1 MDLKKWFFGIGL
13 SAQTVI
19 IVMMFFSL
27 KELRQGSEA
36 YDPYLETVQEFPLAE
51 ETYKPAHREEFQI
64 PFSYY
69 VRGNGKVIPSSDYIK
84 VSAPLQG
91 IIENVYV
98 TVGQK
103 VSEGDLLFKI
113 DDSLLR
119 CRLSEKESEVHTTIL
134 KLEMMQ
140 KGGNSLG
147 MMIKEKEVEEFKPTH
162 EIHNKEEELLTNL
175 IQKNDVSDIGLNQQS
190 SLTNM
195 ASNQLERILVEYEKM
210 KSGYYDQKL
219 GRALIDEKRAN
230 CKTIQKQIRDC
241 SVRAPINGR
250 VLSIGVHSGEY
261 YDALKETAILMGV
274 DDPLHLRVYV
284 DQKEAWKVTPSPN
297 IRAIAIHKSN
307 PKMHFILEYIS
318 VSPCFNKEGGLELI
332 FAFDRNKNPVY
343 LDEILDVYIEASS
356 EKDRALID
364 YQLSQTRY

>member
-27 KELRQGSEA
+27 KELRQGTEA
-36 YDPYLETVQEFPLAE
+36 YDPYLETAQEFPLVE
-51 ETYKPAHREEFQI
+51 ETYKPTHHKEVQI

-69 VRGNGKVIPSSDYIK
+69 VKGNGKVIPSSDYIK
-84 VSAPLQG
+84 VRAPLQG

-98 TVGQK
+98 TMGQK

-119 CRLSEKESEVHTTIL
+119 CRLSEKESEIHTTIL
-134 KLEMMQ
+134 NLEMMQ
-140 KGGNSLG
+140 KGGNSLE
-147 MMIKEKEVEEFKPTH
+147 MTIKEKEVQEFKDAPQTH
-162 EIHNKEEELLTNL
+162 KKEEELLANL
-175 IQKNDVSDIGLNQQS
+175 IEKNGISDIELNQQS
-190 SLTNM
+190 SLANM
-195 ASNQLERILVEYEKM
+195 ATNQLERILVEYEKM

-219 GRALIDEKRAN
+219 GRALINEKRAN
-230 CKTIQKQIRDC
+230 CKTIEKQIRDC
-241 SVRAPINGR
+241 CVRAPINGR
-250 VLSIGVHSGEY
+250 VLSIGIHPGEY
-261 YDALKETAILMGV
+261 YDALKETAILMGI
-274 DDPLHLRVYV
+274 DDPLHLRVYI

-318 VSPCFNKEGGLELI
+318 VSPCFNKEEGLELV

-343 LDEILDVYIEASS
+343 LDEILDVYIEVSA
-356 EKDRALID
+356 ETDKALID
-364 YQLSQTRY
+364 YQMSQTRY